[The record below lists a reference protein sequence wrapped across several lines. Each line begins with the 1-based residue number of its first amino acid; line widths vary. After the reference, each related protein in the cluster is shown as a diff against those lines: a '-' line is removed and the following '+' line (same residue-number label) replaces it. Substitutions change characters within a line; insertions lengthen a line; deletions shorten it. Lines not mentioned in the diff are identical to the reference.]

1 VRQGGTVG
9 FQVTRRSARAIA
21 LGQSRRPPRA
31 PCQPSRVRICDLR
44 GPTARFRRRI
54 AGRSQLMDSAS
65 HFPSACASNITLSA
79 AVARL
84 RQRTRRRRLAGAIAL
99 VVRTTKV
106 ATRLRVGG
114 ERNERKES
122 DAPDTGIRV
131 YCSAADATT
140 AMTSW
145 LARAVCRRR
154 RARGRARPPAGGG
167 AVAAG
172 GSPFVAAAHAAAPAP
187 ATRIVIEANRSYVP
201 MAIVLLQTSG
211 GDRYGL
217 VLDGILGPKPS
228 VAELHS
234 PRFLL

>member
-1 VRQGGTVG
+1 
-9 FQVTRRSARAIA
+9 
-21 LGQSRRPPRA
+21 
-31 PCQPSRVRICDLR
+31 LR

-187 ATRIVIEANRSYVP
+187 ATRIVIES
-201 MAIVLLQTSG
+201 IVYP
-211 GDRYGL
+211 YGNCFVTNIRWGPL
-217 VLDGILGPKPS
+217 RAGLRRNSRTETQRRGAPFPSILTLKLCLG
-228 VAELHS
+228 
-234 PRFLL
+234 